1 MDQLIVK
8 DALQLFYEDYHLEA
22 DGGIQETT
30 VKLELLKGIFM
41 YIPNFKAR
49 KKVLLRH
56 DIHHLLTG
64 YSAKMKGETEISA
77 WELSTGCS
85 HNWFAFIIN
94 TNGMM
99 AGLPF
104 NLKGIWKAWLR
115 GKSSRNLYQKK
126 YSDEHLLYEKV
137 AELKNDLGLIHNTKG
152 TVNTFYAF
160 LTFTLFILFGIITA
174 LAFILLIPFIITYSL
189 VMAVKKQKKND

>member
-8 DALQLFYEDYHLEA
+8 DALQVFYEDYHLEA
-22 DGGIQETT
+22 DGGMQDTA
-30 VKLELLKGIFM
+30 VKVALFKGVFIYF
-41 YIPNFKAR
+41 PNFKAR
-49 KKVLLRH
+49 KKVLLKH

-64 YSAKMKGETEISA
+64 YTAKMKGETEISA
-77 WELSTGCS
+77 WELSTGCT

-99 AGLPF
+99 AGFPF

-115 GKSSRNLYQKK
+115 GKSSKNLYQKK
-126 YSDEHLLYEKV
+126 YNDEHLLYEKV
-137 AELKNDLGLIHNTKG
+137 AELKNDLGLMHNTKG

-160 LTFTLFILFGIITA
+160 LTFILFILLGVVTS
-174 LAFILLIPFIITYSL
+174 LAFILLIPFIIAYSL
-189 VMAVKKQKKND
+189 VITVKKTEKNN